1 MPRVGVLDHRGDDAT
16 ALEAEFGEAA
26 LDRLGEASGVI
37 RAAALAPDHQVLGR
51 LAALSGLV
59 VAIAASEAGLAR
71 EGGRGGRASL
81 HYIAVSVGKFPR
93 VRGETRTDWPWRDGL
108 RHSGAVGAILRRIFL
123 GE

>member
-26 LDRLGEASGVI
+26 LDRLGEANGVI
-37 RAAALAPDHQVLGR
+37 RAAALAPGHQVLGR

-59 VAIAASEAGLAR
+59 MAIAASEAGLAR
-71 EGGRGGRASL
+71 EGGRGGR
-81 HYIAVSVGKFPR
+81 
-93 VRGETRTDWPWRDGL
+93 GETRADWPWRDGL
-108 RHSGAVGAILRRIFL
+108 RHSGAVGAILRWIFL